1 MSKIK
6 KYIQTSHIKQVVG
19 RSNEELLLKLSKT
32 IAGQILDLLLQIRMV
47 QQKIYIQKI
56 TANEEIWRTG

>member
-1 MSKIK
+1 MNKIK

-19 RSNEELLLKLSKT
+19 RNNEELFLKLSKT
-32 IAGQILDLLLQIRMV
+32 IADQILDLLLQIRMV

-56 TANEEIWRTG
+56 TANEEIWKTG